1 MFSQDA
7 VYQVWHCDQ
16 GGALRQAPRRR
27 LSGEKNSVVSQKTEY
42 EFYQVHFKEVNEAD
56 MAVEMLNGRMFG
68 KKVGT
73 FFILVVFS

>member
-1 MFSQDA
+1 MTKVVLYDKHPEG
-7 VYQVWHCDQ
+7 VCQVKKTAWC
-16 GGALRQAPRRR
+16 LRR
-27 LSGEKNSVVSQKTEY
+27 LEY
-42 EFYQVHFKEVNEAD
+42 KFYQVHFKEVNEAD

>member
-1 MFSQDA
+1 M
-7 VYQVWHCDQ
+7 
-16 GGALRQAPRRR
+16 
-27 LSGEKNSVVSQKTEY
+27 VSQKTEY
-42 EFYQVHFKEVNEAD
+42 KLYQVHFKEVNEAD